1 MSQDTETLDL
11 ASFNGKSP
19 TLFPKP
25 DIHGATVNDRIFKF
39 MPHSTPAGC
48 SCSSTRMVVSKQG
61 RIQVAYG
68 APAGTDWL
76 ISFIAVY
83 CLLCVQGFPIII
95 AHNHHALH
103 G

>member
-11 ASFNGKSP
+11 ANFNGKSP

-48 SCSSTRMVVSKQG
+48 IQAGSDSG
-61 RIQVAYG
+61 RVWG
-68 APAGTDWL
+68 ASG
-76 ISFIAVY
+76 
-83 CLLCVQGFPIII
+83 
-95 AHNHHALH
+95 H
-103 G
+103 